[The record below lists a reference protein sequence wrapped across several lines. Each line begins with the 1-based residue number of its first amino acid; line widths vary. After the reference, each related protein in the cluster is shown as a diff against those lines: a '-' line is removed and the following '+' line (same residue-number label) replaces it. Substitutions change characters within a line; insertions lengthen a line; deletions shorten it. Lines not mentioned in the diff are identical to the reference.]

1 MVIALGG
8 EARTLGK
15 SRGSLIR
22 KDFQEQN
29 AATFSSPANAV
40 RNQIRT
46 LSEAWCFLFFLFFK
60 MQE

>member
-1 MVIALGG
+1 MVIALGRQ
-8 EARTLGK
+8 AKTLGK
-15 SRGSLIR
+15 TRDSLIL

-40 RNQIRT
+40 RNPIRT
-46 LSEAWCFLFFLFFK
+46 LSEACIFFFL